1 MLCRVL
7 SAVLLLALVSCS
19 SAPIEPPLADEL
31 TIYNWSEDLPESVL
45 DVFTQEYGVRINYVV
60 YESQEEAIDKLRS
73 GEVFDVVVME
83 SRFIP
88 LLVSEQ
94 LLAEIDARNVPNFK
108 NISANFRNLVYDPD
122 NRYSI
127 PYNWGTTGLVY
138 RSDLVDA
145 PVTRWADLWDPRYS
159 GKIGIWS
166 GVPRDVIGLTLKS
179 LGYSANSEDPA
190 ELEEALDR
198 LMEIRPHVIFLE
210 NFDLADSSEIM
221 ASGQAVISMAYAV
234 DAILGREKNANVV
247 HVLPEEGAL
256 MWNDTFVIPRSSPNR
271 ATAELFLNFLLRP
284 EISALLINEHY
295 FPMANELAEPLID
308 LEIRNDS
315 VIYPANADLKNAEL
329 ILPLSTEGQRLY
341 DDLWE
346 RFMNGAD

>member
-1 MLCRVL
+1 MLRYVF
-7 SAVLLLALVSCS
+7 AVLILIALAGCAG
-19 SAPIEPPLADEL
+19 APPELAFADEL

-45 DVFTQEYGVRINYVV
+45 DIFTQEYGIGINYVV

-73 GEVFDVVVME
+73 GEVFDVVIME

-88 LLVSEQ
+88 VLVSEQ
-94 LLAEIDARNVPNFK
+94 LVAEIDAHNLPNFK

-166 GVPRDVIGLTLKS
+166 GVPRDVIGFTLKS

-190 ELEEALDR
+190 ELEEASDR

-210 NFDLADSSEIM
+210 DFDLADSSEIM

-247 HVLPEEGAL
+247 HVLPGEGAL
-256 MWNDTFVIPRSSPNR
+256 MWNDTFVIPSSSPNK

-284 EISALLINEHY
+284 EISAQLINEHY

-308 LEIRNDS
+308 PEIRNDS

-341 DDLWE
+341 DELWE
-346 RFMNGAD
+346 EFLNGAN

>member
-1 MLCRVL
+1 ML
-7 SAVLLLALVSCS
+7 SAMLLLVLVSCS
-19 SAPIEPPLADEL
+19 SAPSEPSLADEL
-31 TIYNWSEDLPESVL
+31 TIYNWSGDLPTSVL
-45 DVFTQEYGVRINYVV
+45 EIFTKEYDVNINYVV
-60 YESQEEAIDKLRS
+60 YESQEEAIGELRA

-94 LLAEIDARNVPNFK
+94 LLAEIDGHNVPNFK

-127 PYNWGTTGLVY
+127 PYNWGTTGLIY
-138 RSDLVDA
+138 RSDLVET
-145 PVTRWADLWDPRYS
+145 PVTRWADLWDPRYT
-159 GKIGIWS
+159 GKVGIWS
-166 GVPRDVIGLTLKS
+166 GVPRDVIGFTLKS

-190 ELEEALDR
+190 ALEQALNR
-198 LMEIRPHVIFLE
+198 LLEIRPHVIFLE
-210 NFDLADSSEIM
+210 DFDLADSSEIM

-234 DAILGREKNANVV
+234 DAILSRQENSNVV
-247 HVLPEEGAL
+247 HVLPQEGAL
-256 MWNDTFVIPRSSPNR
+256 MWNDTFVIPSNSPNK

-284 EISALLINEHY
+284 EISAQLINEHY

-308 LEIRNDS
+308 PKIRNDS
-315 VIYPANADLKNAEL
+315 VIYPANVDLQNAEL

-346 RFMNGAD
+346 QFLKGAK